1 MDRLTE
7 DEALELIVK
16 AAEPR
21 VGKRATMKRNLVYAR
36 TALGMT
42 LIPVDIEEEGEDE
55 GSSIL

>member
-1 MDRLTE
+1 MPKLTE
-7 DEALELIVK
+7 DEALDLIVK

>member
-1 MDRLTE
+1 MPKLTE

-21 VGKRATMKRNLVYAR
+21 VGKRAKMKRNLVYAR

-42 LIPVDIEEEGEDE
+42 LIPVDVEEEQDE
-55 GSSIL
+55 SVDN

>member
-1 MDRLTE
+1 MERLTE

-21 VGKRATMKRNLVYAR
+21 VGKRAKMKRNLVYAR

-42 LIPVDIEEEGEDE
+42 LIPVDVEEEENE
-55 GSSIL
+55 ATSIL

>member
-42 LIPVDIEEEGEDE
+42 LIPVDVEEDE
-55 GSSIL
+55 DEAASIL